1 MKNVRILKDKYR
13 FSQNDI
19 SKYLNIS
26 RGSYSKIEFGL
37 REITTIEALK
47 LSLLYKENI
56 YYILDLDVDDN
67 MDNLIDILI
76 INKVIYEKLRRKIE
90 NNNLIN
96 KKIDDL
102 LRNSKSQMY

>member
-1 MKNVRILKDKYR
+1 MKNVRILRDKYG

-26 RGSYSKIEFGL
+26 RESYSKIELGL
-37 REITTIEALK
+37 REITTIESLK
-47 LSLLYKENI
+47 SSFLYEESI
-56 YYILDLDVDDN
+56 YYILDLEVDDN
-67 MDNLIDILI
+67 MDNIIDVLI

-102 LRNSKSQMY
+102 LRNSKSRMY